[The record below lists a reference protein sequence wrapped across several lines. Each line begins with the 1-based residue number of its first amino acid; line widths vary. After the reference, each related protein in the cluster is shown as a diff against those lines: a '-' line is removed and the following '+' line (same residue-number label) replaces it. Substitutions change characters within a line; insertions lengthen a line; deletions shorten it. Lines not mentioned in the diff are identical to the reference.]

1 MAPSHSFKL
10 QQQSTA
16 KDLGVEWLII
26 LERNDIRRILSS
38 TILAAA
44 VFAQSAPGAA
54 AQEVRNTSYV
64 TKSGERVLRIETVV
78 PVSTDNVWKAWTA
91 PKELSNWIAPVVAID
106 LKIGGTISTNYDQ
119 KATIGNAGTIQL
131 PIVNYIEKQLITLKV
146 NLNDKFP
153 KSARDEDHNLQE
165 IVQIV
170 DLGDG
175 KTKAVSSMVGWGNGK
190 DWDQT
195 YDFFA
200 RGNEW
205 TYRQLA
211 KYLVPSPTIALVAPA
226 GDLSREQVVKIVTQ
240 IQRADYEGDRA
251 ALNHLY
257 DELVPFVDKPELA
270 SRVRYWRG
278 FAKWRRAIN
287 GFGETPPPKDLS
299 EDLTEGESEFDAAL
313 QRDPGFVDARV
324 GAASCM
330 FNRFFLEGVF
340 KNVKDPQQLREILAP
355 ASLLLKDAKTAAP
368 DNPRLLWV
376 LGPNQWS
383 TPPERGGGQEK
394 AIATYEKG
402 LDAIREHKEST
413 NDLLEPTWGEPEL
426 LMSLAWSNLNR
437 TTPDLKAAGQYAEA
451 ALKLVPDWHYV
462 RDILMPQIH
471 TAQAK
476 AR

>member
-1 MAPSHSFKL
+1 MKVLQLNGVRRILAPTILVVAVVAPSHP
-10 QQQSTA
+10 
-16 KDLGVEWLII
+16 
-26 LERNDIRRILSS
+26 N
-38 TILAAA
+38 
-44 VFAQSAPGAA
+44 AA
-54 AQEVRNTSYV
+54 AQEVRNTSYS
-64 TKSGERVLRIETVV
+64 TKSGERVLRIETVM
-78 PVSTDNVWKAWTA
+78 PATPENVWKAWTA
-91 PKELSNWIAPVVAID
+91 PQELSKWIAPVVAID
-106 LKIGGTISTNYDQ
+106 LRIGGTLSTNYDQ
-119 KATIGNAGTIQL
+119 KATIGNPGTIQL
-131 PIVNYIEKQLITLKV
+131 PIINYIEKQLITLKV

-153 KSARDEDHNLQE
+153 KKVRDEDHNLEE

-175 KTKAVSSMVGWGNGK
+175 KTKVVSSMVGWGAGE

-211 KYLVPSPTIALVAPA
+211 KYLSSLAVVTMAVPAPA
-226 GDLSREQVVKIVTQ
+226 ADASREQAVKIVAQ
-240 IQRADYEGDRA
+240 IQRADYEGDRT
-251 ALNHLY
+251 ALKQLY
-257 DELVPFVDKPELA
+257 EQLLPYVDEPELA

-287 GFGETPPPKDLS
+287 GFGETPTPKDLS
-299 EDLTEGESEFDAAL
+299 DDLTEAESEFDAAI
-313 QRDPGFVDARV
+313 QRDPGFVDAKV

-340 KNVKDPQQLREILAP
+340 KNEKDPQRLREILTP
-355 ASLLLKDAKTAAP
+355 ASTFLKDANTTAP

-376 LGPNQWS
+376 VGPNQWN

-402 LDAIREHKEST
+402 LDAIGGHRERA
-413 NDLLEPTWGEPEL
+413 NDALEPTWGEPEL

-437 TTPDLKAAGQYAEA
+437 TTPDLKAAEQYAQA
-451 ALKLVPDWHYV
+451 ALKLVPYWHYV
-462 RDILMPQIH
+462 RDVLMPQIR

-476 AR
+476 AH